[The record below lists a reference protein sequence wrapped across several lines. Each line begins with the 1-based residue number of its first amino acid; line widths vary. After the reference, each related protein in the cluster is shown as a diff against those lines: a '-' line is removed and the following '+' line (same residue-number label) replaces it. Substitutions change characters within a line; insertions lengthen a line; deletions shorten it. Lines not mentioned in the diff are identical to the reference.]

1 MAVAILRFVIQD
13 QQRFEGRG
21 IDRLERVTFE
31 KANIE
36 FDKES
41 DEKIKQR
48 KEILKQVFRI
58 ARAEQMLVADERGS
72 FPAIAYHNNTC

>member
-1 MAVAILRFVIQD
+1 VLAVAILRFVIRD
-13 QQRFEGRG
+13 QQRFEGKG

-41 DEKIKQR
+41 HEKIKQR
-48 KEILKQVFRI
+48 KEILKQVFRT
-58 ARAEQMLVADERGS
+58 ARLEQKLVEDERGGS
-72 FPAIAYHNNTC
+72 MAMVC